1 MSFKSVFRMRP
12 TYARACVLLCMRME
26 NSLCVEAGAAEGMPS
41 YLPSVRNRRECS
53 GDSTWVCTGFAGVV
67 DEVVRE
73 EGRERG
79 RERESGSGREADS
92 EQERGL
98 CVCARA
104 RVHTSGMIYITFL
117 KGVDERGV

>member
-1 MSFKSVFRMRP
+1 
-12 TYARACVLLCMRME
+12 ME

-73 EGRERG
+73 EGREDGSERAG
-79 RERESGSGREADS
+79 AGERQTASKREGCVCV
-92 EQERGL
+92 

-104 RVHTSGMIYITFL
+104 CIHPV
-117 KGVDERGV
+117 

>member
-1 MSFKSVFRMRP
+1 
-12 TYARACVLLCMRME
+12 
-26 NSLCVEAGAAEGMPS
+26 MPS

-73 EGRERG
+73 EGREDGSERAG
-79 RERESGSGREADS
+79 AGERQTASKREG
-92 EQERGL
+92 
-98 CVCARA
+98 CVCVCVRA
-104 RVHTSGMIYITFL
+104 RVHTSGMIYVTFL